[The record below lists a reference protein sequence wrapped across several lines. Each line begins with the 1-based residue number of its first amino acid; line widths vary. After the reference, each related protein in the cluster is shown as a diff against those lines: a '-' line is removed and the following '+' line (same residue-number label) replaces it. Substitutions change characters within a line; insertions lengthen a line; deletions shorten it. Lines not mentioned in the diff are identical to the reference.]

1 MKILSITSLQV
12 PEVKVIR
19 NARFRDDRGYFT
31 EVYRDDE
38 ILGNPELKLSSSTR
52 FMQANESVSKG
63 NVIRG
68 LHFQVNPNLDKLV
81 RLIEGH
87 IIDVAVDVRPN
98 SPTFG
103 VASAYEL
110 IADTSAAFEDMVWVP
125 FGFAHGLFILEP
137 SRVQYVQTGYWNGA
151 GEVSITPQDPAL
163 DWSHLPMNLRSSI
176 RTLFQAPSMSDK
188 DKAGISL
195 AAWKQ
200 HDLASHLG

>member
-1 MKILSITSLQV
+1 MKIQSISSLQV
-12 PEVKVIR
+12 PEVKLIR

-38 ILGNPELKLSSSTR
+38 ILGNPELKLSPNTR
-52 FMQANESVSKG
+52 FMQANESLSKG
-63 NVIRG
+63 KVIRG
-68 LHFQVNPNLDKLV
+68 LHFQVNPNLNKLV

-151 GEVSITPQDPAL
+151 GEVSINPQDPSL
-163 DWSHLPMNLRSSI
+163 NWSLLSKDMQESI
-176 RTLFQAPSMSDK
+176 QTLLQTASMSDK
-188 DKAGISL
+188 DKAGIL
-195 AAWKQ
+195 LKTWKQ
-200 HDLASHLG
+200 YELASHLV

>member
-1 MKILSITSLQV
+1 
-12 PEVKVIR
+12 
-19 NARFRDDRGYFT
+19 
-31 EVYRDDE
+31 VYRDDE
-38 ILGNPELKLSSSTR
+38 ILGNPELKLPLTAR
-52 FMQANESVSKG
+52 FMQANESISKG

-87 IIDVAVDVRPN
+87 IIDVAIDVRPN
-98 SPTFG
+98 SPTLG

-110 IADTSAAFEDMVWVP
+110 IADTSATFEDMVWVP

-151 GEVSITPQDPAL
+151 GEVSITPQDPTL
-163 DWSHLPMNLRSSI
+163 DWSYLSKDMQNSI
-176 RTLFQAPSMSDK
+176 HTLLQNASMSDK

-195 AAWKQ
+195 TTWKQ
-200 HDLASHLG
+200 YELASHLAH

>member
-1 MKILSITSLQV
+1 MKILSVTPLQV

-38 ILGNPELKLSSSTR
+38 ILGNPELKLPSTTR
-52 FMQANESVSKG
+52 FMQANESISKG

-81 RLIEGH
+81 RLIDGH
-87 IIDVAVDVRPN
+87 IIDVAIDVRPN

-125 FGFAHGLFILEP
+125 FGFAHGLFIVEP
-137 SRVQYVQTGYWNGA
+137 SRVQYVQTGYWNDA

-163 DWSHLPMNLRSSI
+163 DWSHLPDDIQSNIHVILQ
-176 RTLFQAPSMSDK
+176 TAAMSEK
-188 DKAGISL
+188 DKAGMSI
-195 AAWKQ
+195 AAWRQ
-200 HDLASHLG
+200 HDLASYLG

>member
-1 MKILSITSLQV
+1 MKILSVTSLQV

-19 NARFRDDRGYFT
+19 SARFRDDRGYFT

-38 ILGNPELKLSSSTR
+38 ILGNPEFKLPPSTR

-63 NVIRG
+63 GVIRG
-68 LHFQVNPNLDKLV
+68 LHFQVNPNLNKLV

-87 IIDVAVDVRPN
+87 MIDVAVDVRPN

-110 IADTSAAFEDMVWVP
+110 TADTSAAFEDMVWVP

-137 SRVQYVQTGYWNGA
+137 SRVQYVQTGYWNGT
-151 GEVSITPQDPAL
+151 GEVSIMPQDSAL
-163 DWSHLPMNLRSSI
+163 DWSHLPQDMQSSI
-176 RTLFQAPSMSDK
+176 HALLQTASMSDK

-195 AAWKQ
+195 TTWKQ
-200 HDLASHLG
+200 YELASHLV